1 MGPAGCVIPLHV
13 DVGIIFFFCTTIKS
27 WEGPRDSRGGDSVSS
42 YRKDIRTLPPINRN
56 WWESRMVA
64 ARDGVIEGVLDS
76 LGLKEVHIGL
86 FTIVRV
92 RYTEKTGGK
101 KEKNKKRKIY
111 RELICFRACNLVTWS
126 HWSQQTQD
134 GNRKKKISPRQ
145 IHPPYRSCDSRR
157 AIFFHFLRNSQ

>member
-76 LGLKEVHIGL
+76 LGL

-101 KEKNKKRKIY
+101 KGKKQKKENIQ
-111 RELICFRACNLVTWS
+111 RAYLL
-126 HWSQQTQD
+126 
-134 GNRKKKISPRQ
+134 
-145 IHPPYRSCDSRR
+145 SC
-157 AIFFHFLRNSQ
+157 L